1 MFPLAGSR
9 EIYSE
14 KLTLERGNPTHLFPA
29 DVFTILTY
37 AKKDAEVPKEWL
49 NSDPH
54 MILGNAEQVSTVPD
68 RFGGTS
74 PDLRAALTPRS
85 RSVQVKLRSFS
96 TNRHKVQG
104 LVAYRLGQD
113 II

>member
-1 MFPLAGSR
+1 MGE
-9 EIYSE
+9 EI
-14 KLTLERGNPTHLFPA
+14 PHLFPA

-68 RFGGTS
+68 RYRATS
-74 PDLRAALTPRS
+74 RLEENATS
-85 RSVQVKLRSFS
+85 RLEESATS
-96 TNRHKVQG
+96 
-104 LVAYRLGQD
+104 RLEENATDAKITIGAG
-113 II
+113 